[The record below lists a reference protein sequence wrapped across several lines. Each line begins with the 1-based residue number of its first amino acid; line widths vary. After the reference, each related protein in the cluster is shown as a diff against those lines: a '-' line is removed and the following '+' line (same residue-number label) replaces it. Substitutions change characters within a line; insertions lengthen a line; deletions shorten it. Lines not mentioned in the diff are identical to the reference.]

1 MSDLES
7 PRNPLPD
14 EDLPAPEPQTLE
26 GPVPQP
32 DGDAL
37 AQEAAPAAIEGE
49 SAGPEQEPVSSSAE
63 APAPP
68 PEGALST
75 PATGQAARRP
85 ELSSLMA
92 AILLIALGVILLWP
106 ALSGGMILVPGR
118 IVLGAAGGLAAVLV
132 AYWRDR
138 QRQAYGAFFLGMLSL
153 LWGALGC
160 WMVLEPGLGGGFGRT
175 WSLFVALLGS
185 AILLTAAA
193 NRRQTARLLPPGLIL
208 TTIGV
213 AAATVLWGLL
223 PEPVFDLAVQA
234 GPWILV
240 ALAVGLLPLAFRRS
254 GHRP

>member
-14 EDLPAPEPQTLE
+14 EDLPAPEPEPLDS
-26 GPVPQP
+26 PAPRP

-37 AQEAAPAAIEGE
+37 EQETAPAAIVGE
-49 SAGPEQEPVSSSAE
+49 SAGPEQEPIPSPAE
-63 APAPP
+63 PSAPP

-75 PATGQAARRP
+75 PLAGQAARQP
-85 ELSSLMA
+85 GLSSFMA

-106 ALSGGMILVPGR
+106 ALSGGMILVPGL
-118 IVLGAAGGLAAVLV
+118 IVLIAAVGLAVVLV

-138 QRQAYGAFFLGMLSL
+138 QRRAYGAFFLGMLSL

-160 WMVLEPGLGGGFGRT
+160 WMVLEPGLGGGLGRT
-175 WSLFVALLGS
+175 WPLFVALLGS

-193 NRRQTARLLPPGLIL
+193 NRRQMARLLPSGLIL
-208 TTIGV
+208 TTVGI
-213 AAATVLWGLL
+213 AAATVLWRLL